1 MTDHTSISAGAA
13 ANPLAIGELL
23 DAYAHCADRRDAEG
37 QKALLTGNTR
47 FIVDMDGQGTASIQ
61 ELHRAKR

>member
-13 ANPLAIGELL
+13 ANPLAIGDLL
-23 DAYAHCADRRDAEG
+23 EAYAHCADRRGADG

-47 FIVDMDGQGTASIQ
+47 FVVDMDGEGTAFIQ
-61 ELHRAKR
+61 ELHGARR